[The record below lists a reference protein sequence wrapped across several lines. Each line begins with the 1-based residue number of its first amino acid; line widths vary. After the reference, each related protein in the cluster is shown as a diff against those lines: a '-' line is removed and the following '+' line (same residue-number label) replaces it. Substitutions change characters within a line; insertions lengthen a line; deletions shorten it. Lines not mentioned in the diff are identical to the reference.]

1 MIDIWVK
8 LVSNQFELALNLT
21 RAVFGLGEREAP
33 VSVHIDPATDT
44 VADQADAVAANPMDE
59 LGQSAGRKEE
69 RFAAFVPEAEAET
82 LGQAAPI
89 SGSGAGE
96 MPGRQ
101 IESQTGSTQAEGATI
116 AGILSFLES
125 AQMGATVREV
135 AEHLKMDKKKI
146 LPLLK
151 RLVKER
157 RIDELLGRYCV
168 LKS

>member
-21 RAVFGLGEREAP
+21 RAVFGLGESEAQ
-33 VSVHIDPATDT
+33 VSVHTDPAMDT
-44 VADQADAVAANPMDE
+44 VPDKADAVAANPTDE
-59 LGQSAGRKEE
+59 PGQSTGREGERLAACVAEAG
-69 RFAAFVPEAEAET
+69 AET

-89 SGSGAGE
+89 SRSGAGE

-101 IESQTGSTQAEGATI
+101 IEGQTGSAQTEAATI
-116 AGILSFLES
+116 AGIVSFLES
-125 AQMGATVREV
+125 VNRGATVREV
-135 AEHLKMDKKKI
+135 AEHLEMDKKKI

>member
-21 RAVFGLGEREAP
+21 RAIFGLGESEAP
-33 VSVHIDPATDT
+33 VSVHTDPAMDR
-44 VADQADAVAANPMDE
+44 VPDKADAVAANPMDE
-59 LGQSAGRKEE
+59 PQKPGREEE
-69 RFAAFVPEAEAET
+69 RLAAVVPEAETET
-82 LGQAAPI
+82 PRKAAPI
-89 SGSGAGE
+89 SGRGAGKI
-96 MPGRQ
+96 PGRQ
-101 IESQTGSTQAEGATI
+101 IKGQTGSAQTEAAMI
-116 AGILSFLES
+116 AGIVSFLES
-125 AQMGATVREV
+125 VNQGATVREV
-135 AEHLKMDKKKI
+135 AEHLEMDKKKI